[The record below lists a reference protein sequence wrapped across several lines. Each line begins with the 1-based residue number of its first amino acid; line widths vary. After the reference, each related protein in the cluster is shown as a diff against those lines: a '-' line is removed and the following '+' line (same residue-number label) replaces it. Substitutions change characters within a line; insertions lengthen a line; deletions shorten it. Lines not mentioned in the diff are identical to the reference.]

1 MRLTD
6 EQLEQIRAN
15 ESVDQQ
21 ILNLFGFFGHYM
33 FVYRGGLGGKRH
45 VLKTLLAKG
54 GKATQKELLGEIH
67 ISSASMCEVLGKLE
81 REGLLERT
89 RSAAD
94 KRQLEIDLTAR
105 GTELAREM
113 QDEEN
118 DFCDQALDFM
128 TPDEKRELLAT
139 LDNIFN
145 HWREK
150 DRTEKE
156 DCSCSKN

>member
-1 MRLTD
+1 MRITD
-6 EQLEQIRAN
+6 EKLAQIRAT

-21 ILNLFGFFGHYM
+21 ILNLFGYFGHYM

-45 VLKTLLAKG
+45 VLKMLYIKG
-54 GKATQKELLGEIH
+54 GKVCQKDLQNDIH
-67 ISSASMCEVLGKLE
+67 ISPASLCEVLGKLE
-81 REGLLERT
+81 REGLVERT

-94 KRQLEIDLTAR
+94 KRQVEIDLTAR
-105 GTELAREM
+105 GTEIARDM
-113 QDEEN
+113 QNEEA
-118 DFCDQALDFM
+118 DFCDHALEFM
-128 TPDEKRELLAT
+128 TDGEKRELLTT

-150 DRTEKE
+150 EILDKE